1 MQNDKT
7 KAKEILQELL
17 RLQPQNP
24 NAKQA
29 MDVLNSL
36 P

>member
-1 MQNDKT
+1 MQNDKAH
-7 KAKEILQELL
+7 AKEILQDLL
-17 RLQPQNP
+17 RLQPENP

-29 MDVLNSL
+29 LDVVNSL

>member
-17 RLQPQNP
+17 RLQPENP

-29 MDVLNSL
+29 MDALNSL